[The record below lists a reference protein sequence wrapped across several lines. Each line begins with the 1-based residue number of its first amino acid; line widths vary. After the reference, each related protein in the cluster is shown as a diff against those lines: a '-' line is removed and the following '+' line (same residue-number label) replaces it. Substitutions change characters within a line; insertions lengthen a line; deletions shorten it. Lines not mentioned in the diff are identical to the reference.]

1 MTTADTRLGLALG
14 SGAARGLA
22 HVGVLRAFA
31 EAGLSPGAVAGT
43 SIGAIV
49 GGVYA
54 AGRLDEFAEFVL
66 GLDWR
71 RSARLFLEASFPH
84 SGLIEGVRICE
95 LLRRIVGRRG
105 IEELPIAF
113 RAVATD
119 VETGRE
125 VVIGEGDLVA
135 AIRASI
141 AVPGIFSPARR
152 RSALLVDGGLVN
164 PVPISVCR
172 ALGAQRVVAVDV
184 NHGWIGGRRRAA
196 AAGGKDGSAPPPG
209 AGARRLFQWLERR
222 AKRRDAGAPAP
233 AREWTERRRGPSIFE
248 VLGHTLRI
256 VERQITEM
264 RLRLDRPDRLIRPRV
279 GHYQFLDFHRAR
291 ELIEEGY
298 RAAKEAL
305 AAAPANESDSAVP
318 SAE

>member
-1 MTTADTRLGLALG
+1 MTIARTTKWGIALG

-22 HVGVLRAFA
+22 HIGVLRALS
-31 EAGLSPGAVAGT
+31 EAGLAPEAVAGT
-43 SIGAIV
+43 SIGALV
-49 GGVYA
+49 GGMYA
-54 AGRLDEFAEFVL
+54 AGRLDEFEDFVL

-95 LLRRIVGRRG
+95 LLRRIVGRRN
-105 IEELPIAF
+105 IEELPIPY

-125 VVIGEGDLVA
+125 IVLAEGDLVA

-152 RSALLVDGGLVN
+152 RNALLVDGGLVN
-164 PVPISVCR
+164 PVPVNVCR
-172 ALGAQRVVAVDV
+172 TLEVERVVAVDV
-184 NHGWIGGRRRAA
+184 NHGPICARRRRGD
-196 AAGGKDGSAPPPG
+196 AGGDRPPPPRG
-209 AGARRLFQWLERR
+209 AGARRLFLWLEQR
-222 AKRRDAGAPAP
+222 AKRRGAA
-233 AREWTERRRGPSIFE
+233 AAALMRAWTERQRGPSIFE

-256 VERQITEM
+256 VERHITET
-264 RLRLDRPDRLIRPRV
+264 RLRLDAPDRVIRPRV
-279 GHYQFLDFHRAR
+279 GHCQFLDFHRAQ

-298 RAAKEAL
+298 RAAKETLDGGPATPGADNA
-305 AAAPANESDSAVP
+305 AAAP
-318 SAE
+318 

>member
-1 MTTADTRLGLALG
+1 M
-14 SGAARGLA
+14 
-22 HVGVLRAFA
+22 
-31 EAGLSPGAVAGT
+31 
-43 SIGAIV
+43 
-49 GGVYA
+49 
-54 AGRLDEFAEFVL
+54 
-66 GLDWR
+66 
-71 RSARLFLEASFPH
+71 
-84 SGLIEGVRICE
+84 
-95 LLRRIVGRRG
+95 
-105 IEELPIAF
+105 
-113 RAVATD
+113 ATD

-141 AVPGIFSPARR
+141 AVPGIFTPARR
-152 RSALLVDGGLVN
+152 RSGLLVDGGLVN

-172 ALGAQRVVAVDV
+172 ALGATWVAGVDV
-184 NHGWIGGRRRAA
+184 NQGLIGVRRRAA
-196 AAGGKDGSAPPPG
+196 DAGVKDETPPQG

-222 AKRRDAGAPAP
+222 AKRSDAGAAAS
-233 AREWTERRRGPSIFE
+233 AREWTRRRRDPNVFK

-298 RAAKEAL
+298 RAAKDAL
-305 AAAPANESDSAVP
+305 AREPSNDDPNAVP
-318 SAE
+318 AE